1 MTEVEPRIQAEA
13 PSDDA
18 LTYYD
23 RQHFLTYARL
33 IDADKEG
40 ADWKAS
46 AAKILQRDVENDLH
60 AAELCYRSHLARARW
75 IIGAGLNKILDDD
88 SLD

>member
-1 MTEVEPRIQAEA
+1 MAEIEPRIKAEA

-23 RQHFLTYARL
+23 RQHFVTYARL
-33 IDADKEG
+33 LDADKEG
-40 ADWKAS
+40 ADWQSS
-46 AAKILQRDVENDLH
+46 AAKILQREVNNDPE

-75 IIGAGLNKILDDD
+75 VVGAGLAEIRGTDKLG
-88 SLD
+88 